1 MRWLPPDVLSL
12 SLRTGCAPAPA
23 ATPRLRPTAEESDP
37 ISATWAN
44 GVLPREGT
52 GRLNSGTS
60 LRQLHHAR
68 PLPKRHS
75 EFQRPGSG
83 SWWPRPDLK
92 KYFSFHSLVLW
103 TCFLPASMRG
113 LRPPVWP
120 LSRLP
125 RVPGTPQTHDAD
137 VSWTLKACSK
147 RLLQNSLRHTSVSGS
162 GPPGGTA
169 RAGPAPARVSS
180 ELPAGTVQGA
190 RKAGRAGG
198 WLRTAPVLCAV
209 PVRPISRQSR
219 PQRPRPTTEEAV
231 AQCS

>member
-1 MRWLPPDVLSL
+1 MPDPRPRAKWGAPPPLRSPPALSCCFPSGGSQPRARREVQRAAGSVPGFRVCGGFPPDVLSL

-60 LRQLHHAR
+60 LRQPRHAR

-75 EFQRPGSG
+75 AFQRPGSG

-92 KYFSFHSLVLW
+92 NYFSFHSLVLW

-137 VSWTLKACSK
+137 GVLDAQG
-147 RLLQNSLRHTSVSGS
+147 LQQ
-162 GPPGGTA
+162 A
-169 RAGPAPARVSS
+169 
-180 ELPAGTVQGA
+180 
-190 RKAGRAGG
+190 
-198 WLRTAPVLCAV
+198 TAPEQPPSHQCLG
-209 PVRPISRQSR
+209 VRSPGRDSTSR
-219 PQRPRPTTEEAV
+219 PRSSKGV
-231 AQCS
+231 F